1 MSEYRFYVNDDD
13 GTIFRGRAYRVDDP
27 DVWSYY
33 WDGFGPAA
41 FYDEGFRGL
50 RLEDGTD
57 KDAGERVINAWHNA
71 KGEDRGAALK
81 RVAERVSAEW
91 GNPHPDRADF
101 IEVSL
106 DWGMSLFV
114 LVFDATDE
122 DWVRAYRRE
131 IEAVWHGDIYR
142 IEVEEYVRGGGLVA
156 DQWLP
161 ADDIC
166 AEFYGEEQRDAGFE
180 NAFPLTEFPAELT
193 I

>member
-1 MSEYRFYVNDDD
+1 MNEYRFHVADD

-33 WDGFGPAA
+33 WDCDQMVA

-50 RLEDGTD
+50 RLVDGTD
-57 KDAGERVINAWHNA
+57 EVAGERAMRA
-71 KGEDRGAALK
+71 ASQTKEDRDAALK

-91 GNPHPDRADF
+91 SNEHPDRADF

-106 DWGMSLFV
+106 DRGMSLFV

-122 DWVRAYRRE
+122 DWVRSYRRE

>member
-1 MSEYRFYVNDDD
+1 MSEYRFATDGG
-13 GTIFRGRAYRVDDP
+13 GTIFRGRTYRVDDP

-33 WDGFGPAA
+33 WDGCGPAA

-50 RLEDGTD
+50 HLVDGTD

-71 KGEDRGAALK
+71 KREDRGAALK

-91 GNPHPDRADF
+91 GNEHPDRADF

-106 DWGMSLFV
+106 DRGTSLFF

-122 DWVRAYRRE
+122 DWLRSYRRE
-131 IEAVWHGDIYR
+131 IEAVWHGDVYR

-166 AEFYGEEQRDAGFE
+166 DEFYGTEQRDAGFE
-180 NAFPLTEFPAELT
+180 RRFPLTEFPAELT